1 MQVSLDLPED
11 VAQQFAAEP
20 GGIAR
25 AALEALAVEGVRSGK
40 LSVYQA
46 RLMLGIS
53 SRYQMD
59 GFLKAHGVL
68 LPLTLNEVVED
79 SETASA
85 SSL

>member
-11 VAQQFAAEP
+11 VAQQFATEP